1 MTQHWSFRPLWRLLR
16 RAPLVAWA
24 AVGFAAAAGGLHL
37 ALPAPWH
44 LYAPPRSDKLAMLET
59 RRAIANAAAFGSSRV
74 HNGFDPSAFDV
85 ALAEHGYPVTSLNLG
100 IFGGAQ
106 TEERALARE
115 FVAHLLAPVSAPCLV
130 LLELNAGLNFQ
141 TINLFHP
148 RAINLYDPDTVLF
161 ALQFSGGR
169 VGAVRRL
176 GRAGIA
182 LAAGMLHIANV
193 GMLGEALF
201 EPVPD
206 PPAPRSDALRGFL
219 NEDPSLAGLAGVK
232 QAFES
237 RPSEPAAETMPLLP
251 GNQEMLVDVAAAA
264 AVSNIQLVYFVT
276 PTLENLQ
283 RAPRYPDTI
292 DGPGG
297 AVPIFNF
304 AQPAKYP
311 ELFEAPLWSD
321 PGHLSR
327 SGAATFSRL
336 LADEVGAWI
345 ARTPRASRCG
355 D

>member
-1 MTQHWSFRPLWRLLR
+1 M
-16 RAPLVAWA
+16 VN
-24 AVGFAAAAGGLHL
+24 V
-37 ALPAPWH
+37 
-44 LYAPPRSDKLAMLET
+44 
-59 RRAIANAAAFGSSRV
+59 AAFGSSRV
-74 HNGFDPSAFDV
+74 HNGFDPNAFDA
-85 ALAEHGYPVTSLNLG
+85 ALAERGYPLTSLNLG

-115 FVAHLLAPVSAPCLV
+115 FVAHLPASASAPCLV

-161 ALQFSGGR
+161 ALRFSGDTLGTVQR
-169 VGAVRRL
+169 F

-182 LAAGMLHIANV
+182 LAAGSLHIANV

-201 EPVPD
+201 EPVRD
-206 PPAPRSDALRGFL
+206 PRPTRSDALRGFL
-219 NEDPSLAGLAGVK
+219 NEDQSPAGLAGVK
-232 QAFES
+232 QAFKT
-237 RPSEPAAETMPLLP
+237 RPSVPAPEAVPLLP
-251 GNQEMLVDVAAAA
+251 GNQEMLVDIAAAA
-264 AVSNIQLVYFVT
+264 PVRNLQLVYFVT
-276 PTLENLQ
+276 PTLDALQ

-292 DGPGG
+292 EGPDG

-304 AQPAKYP
+304 AEPVKYP
-311 ELFEAPLWSD
+311 ELFEAPLWSN

-327 SGAATFSRL
+327 SGAAMFSRM

-345 ARTPRASRCG
+345 AKTPRAARCG